1 MKKFFAILAAAFACV
16 SCCNC
21 GTETAATTNDFDKYN
36 SVVYE
41 LNIRQATVEG
51 TFAAAEQYLPE
62 LLWRNAASFL

>member
-1 MKKFFAILAAAFACV
+1 MKKILALVAIVATFV
-16 SCCNC
+16 GCCNC
-21 GTETAATTNDFDKYN
+21 GKQDATASFDKFN